1 MSSTQQ
7 KGSPILVWN
16 RALASWLRRAIV
28 EPEFRRARE
37 GKFRMRKA
45 ILIGLITLQACAT
58 PEVRLLH
65 EDEVATAPYHYHG
78 KEQMV
83 GSLMYEG
90 GCLLFTSH
98 DHSRQVLPIWPDGTD
113 FQEILLTFHQPGR
126 ADQRVIVGEE
136 IRLDGETGD
145 WAQLDPQRYA
155 PFSHQCGSQPFFVSD
170 VTPAN

>member
-83 GSLMYEG
+83 GSLMHEG